1 MKITRGVGIMI
12 AGVAMIFVGHFL
24 SQFVLN
30 LVPTVNPSNSSLIAD
45 TNYHM
50 ISFSNQMSTVSQL
63 GIIVAII
70 GAFVFFIDRKK
81 SKT

>member
-1 MKITRGVGIMI
+1 MKIKRGAGIMI

-24 SQFVLN
+24 SQLVLN
-30 LVPTVNPSNSSLIAD
+30 LAPAVNPSNSSLIAD

-50 ISFSNQMSTVSQL
+50 ISLSNQMSTVSQF

-70 GAFVFFIDRKK
+70 GAFVFFIDRKG
-81 SKT
+81 SS